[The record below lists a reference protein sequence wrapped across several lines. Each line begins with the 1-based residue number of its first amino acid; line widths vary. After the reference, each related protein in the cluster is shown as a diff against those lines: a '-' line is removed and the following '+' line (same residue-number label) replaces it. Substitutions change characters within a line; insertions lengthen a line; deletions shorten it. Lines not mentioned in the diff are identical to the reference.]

1 MTAFASLSEYVR
13 FAIVARGSGQLVFEL
28 PRFEYLGVHPIFL
41 ICVFEVIVGCPMVL
55 VCHGGRWCSCGGRE
69 VISLVHVEDIAY
81 VGDRCGDGEVGVRVP
96 VVGSSALGLSELIC
110 LVGLESELVFEL
122 VFGLGGL
129 LGPVSEFPIGVVY
142 SVDFV
147 FEPVG
152 SVSPF
157 LVHPLELLEL

>member
-1 MTAFASLSEYVR
+1 VTAFASLSEYVW
-13 FAIVARGSGQLVFEL
+13 FTIVARGSGQLVFEL

-41 ICVFEVIVGCPMVL
+41 ICVFKVIVGCPMVL

-69 VISLVHVEDIAY
+69 VISLVCVEDIAY

-110 LVGLESELVFEL
+110 LVGLESELVF
-122 VFGLGGL
+122 GLGGL

-142 SVDFV
+142 SVNFV

-152 SVSPF
+152 FVSPF
-157 LVHPLELLEL
+157 LVHPLELLKLQ